1 MTHDPK
7 RDGEVSLPFDP
18 AMAADG
24 TITFI
29 GHLSTPWEKGH
40 CPKNL
45 TEARRMGGLFSVHVD
60 DAYRA
65 GLTGLSAGMHI
76 ILLYWMA
83 AAQRDL
89 ILQRPSHKPVPTGTF
104 ALRSPARPNPIALAV
119 VTVLDIDLGQGVVT
133 IDGCDAFDGTP
144 LIDIKPWLHQVD
156 VPPAL
161 SGQHI

>member
-1 MTHDPK
+1 MTDNRV
-7 RDGEVSLPFDP
+7 RDGEVTLPLDP
-18 AMAADG
+18 GAVVDG
-24 TITFI
+24 TICFI
-29 GHLSTPWEKGH
+29 GHLSTPWKKGH

-45 TEARRMGGLFSVHVD
+45 TEARSMGGSFQVHVD
-60 DAYRA
+60 AAYRD
-65 GLTGLSAGMHI
+65 GLAGLSAGMHI

-83 AAQRDL
+83 AARRDL
-89 ILQRPSHKPVPTGTF
+89 ILQHPSHRPAPTGTF

-156 VPPAL
+156 VPPSL
-161 SGQHI
+161 SGQNR